1 MSLTERDARAM
12 SLSYE
17 HKRGIERPD
26 LLRKERARQIRGLVL
41 LAVAVLVFAVL
52 RAGVHR
58 VFGPG
63 WWRLW

>member
-1 MSLTERDARAM
+1 MSLP
-12 SLSYE
+12 YE

-26 LLRKERARQIRGLVL
+26 LLRKERARHVRGLVL

-58 VFGPG
+58 VFAPG

>member
-1 MSLTERDARAM
+1 MSSAPERNARQQ
-12 SLSYE
+12 
-17 HKRGIERPD
+17 
-26 LLRKERARQIRGLVL
+26 QIRGLVWIA
-41 LAVAVLVFAVL
+41 LAILTASIL